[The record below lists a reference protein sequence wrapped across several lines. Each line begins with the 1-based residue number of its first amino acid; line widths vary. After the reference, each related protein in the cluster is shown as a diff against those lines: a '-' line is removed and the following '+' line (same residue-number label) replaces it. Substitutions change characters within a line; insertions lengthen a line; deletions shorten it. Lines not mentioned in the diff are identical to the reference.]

1 MGTERGQVLLEAHK
15 IINGDRQQSYGNPE
29 DTHQI
34 IADLWN
40 GYLDGLART
49 YEGDGIGTMCYPRL
63 ENTDVAHMMVL
74 FKIARQINGAGK
86 RDSVVDACGYMAL
99 SLSTHRISSSSS
111 SSCSGIVRPFNAAI
125 SVALFQR

>member
-1 MGTERGQVLLEAHK
+1 MGLGTDRGQVLLEAHK

-49 YEGDGIGTMCYPRL
+49 YEGDGIGAMCYPRL

-99 SLSTHRISSSSS
+99 SWDMAEEKERL
-111 SSCSGIVRPFNAAI
+111 C
-125 SVALFQR
+125 VAKHG